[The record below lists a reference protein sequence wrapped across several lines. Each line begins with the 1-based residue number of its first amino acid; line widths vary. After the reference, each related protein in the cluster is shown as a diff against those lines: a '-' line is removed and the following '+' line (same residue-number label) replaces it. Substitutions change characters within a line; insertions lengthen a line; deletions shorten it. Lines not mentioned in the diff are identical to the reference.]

1 MAPISNKVL
10 LILLFIIYLA
20 ALPTIVGMYVYRN
33 ARTNG
38 MNSKKWT
45 TLSALLPC
53 FSGFIIYLL
62 VRRNVQSVECHNCG
76 TPVQES
82 TTICPGCLNKL
93 QAVCD
98 SCQYPIKDDWDVC
111 PKCGSQ
117 ITGRNPADGYVVA
130 RKDPSGWLVIV
141 SLILIPLL
149 IALCISCNLFSNLDD
164 HFFLTRYTESFD
176 PVSGFIPINALE
188 SEIWYTLQHDEYVG
202 GVLANQTQINRVVW
216 GGYAV
221 EMNIPGKESE
231 KINLKT
237 ETASGEQLIDGFMRP
252 LEIIEEYKTSNR
264 TDRVVRAK
272 YVRDDA
278 GRIVQV
284 EIILGGNTSSDKGDI
299 VQTNY
304 FEYDQENRI
313 VKQTVAYVNGDIH
326 TMRFF
331 YQNGLLMGATEYD
344 VTGGVI
350 KQLLVNL
357 EDNRTIIEVKS
368 GEEIL
373 ENISLDY
380 DRQGRITRIAHE
392 DPNGSLLSETT
403 YSYEFWNA
411 LAGVHG
417 VALIIV
423 AVCLSA
429 FILVHTRSEL
439 INRRYEHANP
449 VTVYA
454 KVVRKADGGTETVP
468 TAGHHIIVE
477 TAGGV
482 LTLAVEQN
490 HYSLITEGIEGNL
503 THKGGWFESFC
514 DDA

>member
-33 ARTNG
+33 ARSNG
-38 MNSKKWT
+38 MNSKKWSI
-45 TLSALLPC
+45 LSALLPC

-76 TPVQES
+76 TPVEES

-93 QAVCD
+93 RPICD
-98 SCQYPIKDDWDVC
+98 SCQYPIKDDWGVC

-117 ITGRNPADGYVVA
+117 ITGQNPADGYVVA

-141 SLILIPLL
+141 SLILIPLM
-149 IALCISCNLFSNLDD
+149 IALCISCNLFSDLDD
-164 HFFLTRYTESFD
+164 HFFLTRYTESLD

-188 SEIWYTLQHDEYVG
+188 PETWYTLKYDEYVG
-202 GVLANQTQINRVVW
+202 GILTNQTNINRVVW
-216 GGYAV
+216 GGYSV
-221 EMNIPGKESE
+221 EKETLGRTHESL
-231 KINLKT
+231 NLKT
-237 ETASGEQLIDGFMRP
+237 ERATGEQLIEGVMRP
-252 LEIIEEYKTSNR
+252 LEVIEEYKTTNR
-264 TDRVVRAK
+264 TDRVSRAE
-272 YVRDDA
+272 YILDDA
-278 GRIVQV
+278 GRIVQMK
-284 EIILGGNTSSDKGDI
+284 IIQGGYSSSDKG
-299 VQTNY
+299 VLAQTNY
-304 FEYDQENRI
+304 FEYDEI
-313 VKQTVAYVNGDIH
+313 SHIIKQTVTYATGE
-326 TMRFF
+326 TRFMRYF
-331 YQNGLLMGATEYD
+331 YENGLLTSAIEYD
-344 VTGGVI
+344 AIGSEI
-350 KQLLVNL
+350 KQFVVNVQ
-357 EDNRTIIEVKS
+357 DDQTIIEVNCGDELIETIYIAVDK
-368 GEEIL
+368 
-373 ENISLDY
+373 
-380 DRQGRITRIAHE
+380 QGRINSLAHE
-392 DPNGSLLSETT
+392 DPNGRLLSETT

-411 LAGVHG
+411 LAGIHG

-439 INRRYEHANP
+439 IKRRYEHANP

-490 HYSLITEGIEGNL
+490 HYSLITEGVEGNL
-503 THKGGWFESFC
+503 THKGGWFESISFE
-514 DDA
+514 A

>member
-38 MNSKKWT
+38 MNSKKWSI
-45 TLSALLPC
+45 LSALLPC

-76 TPVQES
+76 TPVEES

-93 QAVCD
+93 QPICD
-98 SCQYPIKDDWDVC
+98 SCQYPIKDEWDVC
-111 PKCGSQ
+111 PKCGSN
-117 ITGRNPADGYVVA
+117 IKGRNSVDGYVIA
-130 RKDPSGWLVIV
+130 RRDPSGWLVIV
-141 SLILIPLL
+141 SLILIPVM
-149 IALCISCNLFSNLDD
+149 IALCISSNLFSELDD
-164 HFFLTRYTESFD
+164 NFFLTRYTEDFN
-176 PVSGFIPINALE
+176 PVSGFMPINALE
-188 SEIWYTLQHDEYVG
+188 PETWYTLEYGEYVDG
-202 GVLANQTQINRVVW
+202 ILSNQTNINRVVW
-216 GGYAV
+216 GGYSV
-221 EMNIPGKESE
+221 EKETLGKTPESL
-231 KINLKT
+231 NLKT
-237 ETASGEQLIDGFMRP
+237 ERATGEQLIEGVMRP
-252 LEIIEEYKTSNR
+252 LEVIEEYKTTNR
-264 TDRVVRAK
+264 TDRVSRAE
-272 YVRDDA
+272 YIRDDA

-284 EIILGGNTSSDKGDI
+284 KIIQGGYYSSDKG
-299 VQTNY
+299 VLAQTNY
-304 FEYDQENRI
+304 FEYDEFSHI
-313 VKQTVAYVNGDIH
+313 IKQTVTYATGE
-326 TMRFF
+326 TRFMRYF
-331 YQNGLLMGATEYD
+331 YENGLLTSATEYD
-344 VTGGVI
+344 ATGSEI
-350 KQLLVNL
+350 KQFVVNVQ
-357 EDNRTIIEVKS
+357 DDQSIIEVNCGDELIETIYIAVDK
-368 GEEIL
+368 
-373 ENISLDY
+373 
-380 DRQGRITRIAHE
+380 QGRINSLAHE
-392 DPNGSLLSETT
+392 DPNGRLLSETT

-411 LAGVHG
+411 LAGIHG

-439 INRRYEHANP
+439 IKRRYEHANP

-514 DDA
+514 ADS